1 MARARLRLEAF
12 IGELLES
19 VPLVTLGQLVLHI
32 ASDDDVQLDS
42 RLAGGTWYHDGVRA
56 FVCELAERLQ
66 PELVDGEPG
75 PVDERARAALT
86 VMDWSTVPI
95 EVASE
100 LAYRLAY
107 LCRVTPGECFCGYHR
122 SEVCE

>member
-1 MARARLRLEAF
+1 LRLEALLA
-12 IGELLES
+12 ELLDT
-19 VPLVTLGQLVLHI
+19 VPLVTLGQLVLPI
-32 ASDDDVQLDS
+32 ATDDDGQLEA

-56 FVCELAERLQ
+56 FVRELAERLQ
-66 PELVDGEPG
+66 PELVDEPLG

-86 VMDWSTVPI
+86 VMDWSTVPV

-100 LAYRLAY
+100 LSYRLAY
-107 LCRVTPGECFCGYHR
+107 LCRVTAGQCFCGYHR